1 MDEMDWALVKVKG
14 DITLLVTGMAGEH
27 VTSTVI
33 QPADGIIY
41 PLNSKACY

>member
-14 DITLLVTGMAGEH
+14 DITSLVTGEL

-33 QPADGIIY
+33 QPVDGTIH
-41 PLNSKACY
+41 PLNSKVCY